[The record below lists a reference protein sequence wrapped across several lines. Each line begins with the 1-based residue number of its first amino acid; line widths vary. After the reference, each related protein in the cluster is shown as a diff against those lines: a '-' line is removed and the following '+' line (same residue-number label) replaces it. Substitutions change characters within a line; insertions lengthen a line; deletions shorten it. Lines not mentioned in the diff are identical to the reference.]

1 MGVDYKFSGSASYPR
16 FNEELESIAVQ
27 VFGATVTQE
36 FKDALKKPENNTIT
50 GYFFA
55 KAHEIPNKYVW
66 PENTPDVV
74 KTFFN
79 NPREFYDPDIVKELW
94 KYVEPH
100 SQKIEELSWQFLDE
114 LKNCAFYDE
123 SWSLS

>member
-16 FNEELESIAVQ
+16 FNEELESIAIQ

-36 FKDALKKPENNTIT
+36 FKDALKKPENN
-50 GYFFA
+50 
-55 KAHEIPNKYVW
+55 EIPNKYVW